1 MVLDNLMVKCKTVNF
16 ESESSS
22 LSPGAYK
29 SPYNC
34 MGTFLFDIRNSDG
47 IIKHMAR
54 SSSGLGYKIFTL
66 ETRFRLPYG
75 L

>member
-1 MVLDNLMVKCKTVNF
+1 MVKCKTVNF

-47 IIKHMAR
+47 IIKHMAC
-54 SSSGLGYKIFTL
+54 
-66 ETRFRLPYG
+66 
-75 L
+75 